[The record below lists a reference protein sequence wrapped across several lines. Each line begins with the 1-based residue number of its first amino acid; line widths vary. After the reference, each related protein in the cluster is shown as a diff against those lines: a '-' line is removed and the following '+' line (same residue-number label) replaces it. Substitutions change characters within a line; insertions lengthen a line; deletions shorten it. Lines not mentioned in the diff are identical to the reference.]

1 MSQDQRIDPHHHDPQ
16 ARGRDTQRVA
26 VTIPAVILGAA
37 QAAAKEKGLSL
48 SAYIT
53 MLLAS
58 TRGA

>member
-1 MSQDQRIDPHHHDPQ
+1 MSHDQHIHSHNHDPQ
-16 ARGRDTQRVA
+16 SRGRDTQRVA
-26 VTIPAVILGAA
+26 VTIPAVILGDA